1 MSQHCVQCSGVQ
13 GCGPT
18 WDRAWAQ
25 GVLPPRVF
33 AWLWQARVRAMLR
46 RRERHVCKLQT
57 VSAVM
62 ARPRPRRPMLTP
74 LGRPEPSETL
84 TGLHGMPGQS
94 SGVIVVSARQ
104 PWRQAEALHGFVRSA
119 ETCCRDRP
127 PASLHR
133 HGLAW
138 VKQCLRGSSAG
149 RRGPPR
155 TAPVPLARARE
166 RVDFT

>member
-74 LGRPEPSETL
+74 LGRPEPSETW
-84 TGLHGMPGQS
+84 TGLHGMPGHT
-94 SGVIVVSARQ
+94 SGVIVVSARTAS
-104 PWRQAEALHGFVRSA
+104 PGGKLRYCMGLCAVRKLVVVTGLLRVCTDMVLHG
-119 ETCCRDRP
+119 
-127 PASLHR
+127 
-133 HGLAW
+133 W
-138 VKQCLRGSSAG
+138 SSACVAA
-149 RRGPPR
+149 PPG
-155 TAPVPLARARE
+155 AAALPARLPSC
-166 RVDFT
+166 